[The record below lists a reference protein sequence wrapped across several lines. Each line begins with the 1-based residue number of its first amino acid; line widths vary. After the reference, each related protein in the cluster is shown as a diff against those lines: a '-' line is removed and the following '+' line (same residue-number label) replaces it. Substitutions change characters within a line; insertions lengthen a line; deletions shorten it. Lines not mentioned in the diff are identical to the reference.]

1 MQKTPEEL
9 LGLPTGTS
17 ILELLKQQEQY
28 KQYAGLNATLPKAAQ
43 EAIAEH
49 ERLQKLYSPAAKF
62 AVELAEF
69 KKAQGDFEVSG
80 LREWMLQQS
89 PYLEMVKRAQ
99 DVLGPLQRLSEL
111 EQQKA
116 QFLGRSGALTE
127 AMKSLATLPPDQKKA
142 NGAVINLAKKSI
154 EAIERETKARILDG
168 ELQTKLAAE
177 AIDVTLPGRSVG
189 LGGLHPV
196 TRTQERIE
204 ALFATMGFSV
214 ADGPEIEDDYFNFT
228 SLNTPENHPARSMHD
243 TFYIEGSKNLL
254 RTHTSPVQIRHMQ
267 SHKPPIRIICPGR
280 VYRCDHDATHSPM
293 FHQLEGLWVEEGIS
307 LADLKGTLTQ
317 FLNAFFERDDMQ
329 IRFRPSYF
337 PFVEPGVEVDMEWGQ
352 VKSATDGKIK
362 WLEIGGAGVVHP
374 QVLRNGGIDP
384 EKYSGFAF
392 GMGLDRLAML
402 KYGVNDLRLF
412 FENDV
417 KFLSQFR

>member
-1 MQKTPEEL
+1 MTLDE
-9 LGLPTGTS
+9 
-17 ILELLKQQEQY
+17 IL
-28 KQYAGLNATLPKAAQ
+28 ADANATLSQVGSLP
-43 EAIAEH
+43 
-49 ERLQKLYSPAAKF
+49 
-62 AVELAEF
+62 
-69 KKAQGDFEVSG
+69 
-80 LREWMLQQS
+80 
-89 PYLEMVKRAQ
+89 
-99 DVLGPLQRLSEL
+99 EL
-111 EQQKA
+111 EQTKA
-116 QFLGRSGALTE
+116 KFLGKTGSLTE
-127 AMKSLATLPPDQKKA
+127 QLKALGKLPPEEKKEA
-142 NGAVINLAKKSI
+142 GAAINAVKGQVEALLNAAKS
-154 EAIERETKARILDG
+154 R
-168 ELQTKLAAE
+168 
-177 AIDVTLPGRSVG
+177 IDVTLPGRSIG

-196 TRTQERIE
+196 SRTQERIE

-214 ADGPEIEDDYFNFT
+214 ADGPEIENDYFNFQA
-228 SLNTPENHPARSMHD
+228 LNTPENHPARSMQD

-254 RTHTSPVQIRHMQ
+254 RTQTSPVQIRHMQ

-293 FHQLEGLWVEEGIS
+293 FHQVEGLWVEEGIS

-317 FLNAFFERDDMQ
+317 FLSAFFERDDMQ

-337 PFVEPGVEVDMEWGQ
+337 PFVEPGVEVDMEWENKG
-352 VKSATDGKIK
+352 GKIK

-384 EKYSGFAF
+384 EQYSGFAF

-412 FENDV
+412 FENDL